1 MAQEAWINIEEIK
14 KNAKLLNFGHM
25 IFFLKLNLWNPSTI
39 CETGFDTF
47 LPLAQSQV
55 TYLVTHF
62 FNIFFLLTFVIVF
75 SSVQAKQYPVAIFT
89 KIIKTNSPI
98 VGISKLQNLNVEY
111 PTYCTQRFCYNF
123 ILLLLCKWLCPT
135 KTLESGN
142 RTIPQENLNIQR
154 S

>member
-1 MAQEAWINIEEIK
+1 M
-14 KNAKLLNFGHM
+14 NF
-25 IFFLKLNLWNPSTI
+25 FFETQFVKPFNDLWNRFRYLSTSSPI
-39 CETGFDTF
+39 
-47 LPLAQSQV
+47 ASNISRNS
-55 TYLVTHF
+55 F
-62 FNIFFLLTFVIVF
+62 FNIFFLFTFVIVF

-89 KIIKTNSPI
+89 KIIKTDSPI